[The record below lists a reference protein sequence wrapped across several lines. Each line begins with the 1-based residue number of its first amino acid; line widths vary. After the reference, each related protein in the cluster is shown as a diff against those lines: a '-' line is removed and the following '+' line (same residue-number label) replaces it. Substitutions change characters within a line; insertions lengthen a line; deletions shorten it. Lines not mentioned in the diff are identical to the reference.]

1 MAQAARPRRAGPGS
15 QTALEHIIQQFSLE
29 RGSLEIEYMEQYF
42 EEFRERKTAVEI
54 MQRLRGREHLILLS
68 MGSTPEDPEHS
79 VPVAFKVG
87 HELRPLEHEPQLH
100 DLTERLAD
108 CLDLRERRVF
118 YSWIGGT
125 RKQWRGQGH
134 YRALTEQQE
143 EWAHRNAYD
152 ELVVKTK
159 NHFYGMRATLDHLH
173 FDVLKFE
180 RNSQN
185 NGDSKVYMHKR
196 LNPEVIR
203 KHLTLR
209 MVVEA
214 A

>member
-1 MAQAARPRRAGPGS
+1 MRKD
-15 QTALEHIIQQFSLE
+15 ALSTNVQHVIRQYSLE

-42 EEFRERKTAVEI
+42 DEFPLKKTAHELQ
-54 MQRLRGREHLILLS
+54 QRLQGREHLILISLAPA
-68 MGSTPEDPEHS
+68 PEDPDHL

-87 HELRPLEHEPQLH
+87 HELRPIERDPQLT
-100 DLTERLAD
+100 DLTVR
-108 CLDLRERRVF
+108 LRESLDFARRRIF

-125 RKQWRGQGH
+125 RTEWRGQGH

-159 NHFYGMRATLDHLH
+159 NKFYGMRATLDHLH
-173 FDVLKFE
+173 FDILKFE
-180 RNSQN
+180 RSAFD
-185 NGDSKVYMHKR
+185 NGESKVYMHKR
-196 LNPEVIR
+196 LTPDVIR
-203 KHLTLR
+203 KHLTTR
-209 MVVEA
+209 VVMMA

>member
-1 MAQAARPRRAGPGS
+1 MSENHDTREGHM
-15 QTALEHIIQQFSLE
+15 EHVIQQYSLE

-54 MQRLRGREHLILLS
+54 MQRLRGREHLILIS
-68 MGSTPEDPEHS
+68 MGPAPEDASHL

-87 HELRPLEHEPQLH
+87 HELRPREHEPQLQ
-100 DLTERLAD
+100 DLTERLQD

-125 RKQWRGQGH
+125 RQQWRGQGH

-180 RNSQN
+180 RNAVH

-196 LNPEVIR
+196 LNPDVIR
-203 KHLTLR
+203 RHLTLR